1 MDVWKQLIADFKAAG
16 SVTVL
21 GSVDSAATLALYDG
35 LDVDGF
41 YFTDGIL
48 SASGTSVSALGS
60 PLFASGEVIHFLL
73 FRVSPLSKE
82 KQEEGDSINQLL
94 YSANI
99 NRSLKIRL
107 MILLIL
113 KNAAK

>member
-41 YFTDGIL
+41 YFTDEIL
-48 SASGTSVSALGS
+48 TASGTSVSALGS
-60 PLFASGEVIHFLL
+60 PLFDSDSVIHFLL
-73 FRVSPLSKE
+73 SCF
-82 KQEEGDSINQLL
+82 
-94 YSANI
+94 SA
-99 NRSLKIRL
+99 LKR
-107 MILLIL
+107 
-113 KNAAK
+113 KTRRR